1 VKTKAVRLYGKKDL
15 RLEEFELPEI
25 KENEILASVITDSI
39 CMSTWKLANQGAD
52 HKKVPN
58 NLAEEPIIVG
68 HEFCGE
74 LLEVGGKWAH
84 KYKKG
89 ERYVLQA
96 NLQLPDRPDCPGY
109 SYPYT
114 GGDATYIVISEDVMN
129 QDCLIPYKGDTYFE
143 GSLIEPLSCVIGAFE
158 ANYHLKEGSYEH
170 KMGIKEGGNLLIMG
184 GTGPMGLLAIDYA
197 LHGPLNPKKLVITDR
212 DPEKLARAS
221 KLYPSQKGIEVSYV
235 NVGDVDDQVSLLK
248 ETVGGGFDDIFVMV
262 PVGPVVSDAAAML
275 NPDGCLNFFAGP
287 QDKEFSANVNFYDV
301 HYSFTHFV
309 GTSGGNTEDMRKA
322 VKLIE
327 NKQVHVANVVTHIL
341 GLDAVGETTLN
352 QPAIGGGKKL
362 VYTHKQSELK
372 KVSDID
378 EQSDLGKILAET
390 DGIWSQKAENY
401 VLENYPEI
409 LVSAAFFYRLSFKN

>member
-1 VKTKAVRLYGKKDL
+1 MKTKAVRLYGKKDL

-52 HKKVPN
+52 HKKAPN
-58 NLAEEPIIVG
+58 DLAENPIIIG

-96 NLQLPDRPDCPGY
+96 NLQLLDRPDCPGY

-129 QDCLIPYKGDTYFE
+129 QDCLIPYKGETYFE

-170 KMGIKEGGNLLIMG
+170 KMGIKTDGSLLIMG

-197 LHGPLNPKKLVITDR
+197 LHGPIKPKKLVVTDR
-212 DPEKLARAS
+212 DEEKLARAA
-221 KLYPSQKGIEVSYV
+221 KLYPSQNGIEVSYV
-235 NVGDVDDQVSLLK
+235 NVADVDDQVSLLK
-248 ETVGGGFDDIFVMV
+248 ETAGGGFDDIFVMI
-262 PVGPVVSDAAAML
+262 PVGTVVSDAAAML

-327 NKQVHVANVVTHIL
+327 DKQVKVANVVTHVL

-372 KVSDID
+372 KLSEIETDS
-378 EQSDLGKILAET
+378 ELGKILAET
-390 DGIWSQKAENY
+390 DGIWSKKAENY
-401 VLENYPEI
+401 VLKYYPNI
-409 LVSAAFFYRLSFKN
+409 

>member
-1 VKTKAVRLYGKKDL
+1 MKTKAVRLYGKKDL

-52 HKKVPN
+52 HKKAPN

-362 VYTHKQSELK
+362 VYTHKQSELE

-409 LVSAAFFYRLSFKN
+409 

>member
-1 VKTKAVRLYGKKDL
+1 
-15 RLEEFELPEI
+15 LEEFELPEI

-409 LVSAAFFYRLSFKN
+409 

>member
-1 VKTKAVRLYGKKDL
+1 MKTKAVRLYSKKDL
-15 RLEEFELPEI
+15 RLEEFELPDI

-52 HKKVPN
+52 HKKAPN
-58 NLAEEPIIVG
+58 DLAENPIIVG

-129 QDCLIPYKGDTYFE
+129 QDCLIPYKGETYFE

-170 KMGIKEGGNLLIMG
+170 KMGIKADGNLLIMG

-197 LHGPLNPKKLVITDR
+197 LHGPIKPKKLVVTDR
-212 DPEKLARAS
+212 DAEKLARAA
-221 KLYPSQKGIEVSYV
+221 KLYPSQAGIEVTYV
-235 NVGDVDDQVSLLK
+235 NVADVKDQVSLLK
-248 ETVGGGFDDIFVMV
+248 ETVDGGFDDIFVMI
-262 PVGPVVSDAAAML
+262 PVAPVVTDAANLL

-287 QDKEFSANVNFYDV
+287 QDKEFSAPVNFYDV

-327 NKQVHVANVVTHIL
+327 AKQVKVANVVTHIL

-352 QPAIGGGKKL
+352 QPEIGGGKKL
-362 VYTHKQSELK
+362 VYTHKQSELQ
-372 KVSDID
+372 KVADISKNS
-378 EQSDLGKILAET
+378 ELGKILTES

-401 VLENYPEI
+401 VLKHFPTI
-409 LVSAAFFYRLSFKN
+409 

>member
-1 VKTKAVRLYGKKDL
+1 MKTKAVRLYGKKDL

-52 HKKVPN
+52 HKKAPN
-58 NLAEEPIIVG
+58 DLAENPIIIG

-109 SYPYT
+109 SYSYT

-170 KMGIKEGGNLLIMG
+170 KMGIKADGNLLIMG

-197 LHGPLNPKKLVITDR
+197 LHGPIKPKKLVVTDR
-212 DPEKLARAS
+212 DVEKLARAA
-221 KLYPSQKGIEVSYV
+221 KLYPSQNGIEVSYV
-235 NVGDVDDQVSLLK
+235 NVADVDDQVSLLK
-248 ETVGGGFDDIFVMV
+248 ETVGGGFDDIFVMI
-262 PVGPVVSDAAAML
+262 PVAAVVTEAAEML

-287 QDKEFSANVNFYDV
+287 QDKEFSAPVNFYDV

-327 NKQVHVANVVTHIL
+327 EKQVKVANVVTHIL
-341 GLDAVGETTLN
+341 GLDAVGETTLE

-372 KVSDID
+372 KISEIADD
-378 EQSDLGKILAET
+378 SELGKILVET

-401 VLENYPEI
+401 VLNNYPNI
-409 LVSAAFFYRLSFKN
+409 

>member
-1 VKTKAVRLYGKKDL
+1 MKTKAVRLYGKKDL

-52 HKKVPN
+52 HKKAPN
-58 NLAEEPIIVG
+58 DLAENPIIIG

-129 QDCLIPYKGDTYFE
+129 QDCLIPYKGETYFE

-170 KMGIKEGGNLLIMG
+170 KMGIKADGSLLIMG

-197 LHGPLNPKKLVITDR
+197 LHGPIKPKKLVVTDR
-212 DPEKLARAS
+212 DEEKLARAA
-221 KLYPSQKGIEVSYV
+221 KLYPSQNGIEVSYV
-235 NVGDVDDQVSLLK
+235 NVADVDDQVSLLK
-248 ETVGGGFDDIFVMV
+248 ETAGGGFDDIFVMI

-327 NKQVHVANVVTHIL
+327 DKQVKVANVVTHVL

-372 KVSDID
+372 KLSEI
-378 EQSDLGKILAET
+378 ETNSELGKILAET
-390 DGIWSQKAENY
+390 DGIWSKKAENY
-401 VLENYPEI
+401 VLKYYPNI
-409 LVSAAFFYRLSFKN
+409 

>member
-1 VKTKAVRLYGKKDL
+1 MMKTKAVRLYGKKDL

-39 CMSTWKLANQGAD
+39 CMSTWKLANQGGD
-52 HKKVPN
+52 HKKAPDNV
-58 NLAEEPIIVG
+58 AENPIIVG

-74 LLEVGGKWAH
+74 ILEVGGKWAH

-89 ERYVLQA
+89 ERYVVQA
-96 NLQLPDRPDCPGY
+96 NLQLSDRPDCPGY

-114 GGDATYIVISEDVMN
+114 GGDATHIVISEDVMN
-129 QDCLIPYKGDTYFE
+129 QDCLIPYNGETYFE

-158 ANYHLKEGSYEH
+158 ANYHLKNGSYEH
-170 KMGIKEGGNLLIMG
+170 KMGIKEDGNLLIMG

-197 LHGPLNPKKLVITDR
+197 LHGPIRPKNLVVTDR
-212 DPEKLARAS
+212 NPDKLARAE
-221 KLYPSQKGIEVSYV
+221 KLYPSQDGITVQYVDVGEVE
-235 NVGDVDDQVSLLK
+235 DQVSLLK
-248 ETVGGGFDDIFVMV
+248 ETVDGGFDDIFVMV
-262 PVGPVVSDAAAML
+262 PSEQVITDAADLL

-287 QDKEFSANVNFYDV
+287 QNKDFSAKVNFYDV

-327 NKQVHVANVVTHIL
+327 DKQVKVANVVTHIL
-341 GLDAVGETTLN
+341 GLDAVAETTLN

-372 KVSDID
+372 KLSEID
-378 EQSDLGKILAET
+378 PASELGQILAKT
-390 DGIWSQKAENY
+390 DGIWSKEAEEY
-401 VLENYPEI
+401 VLKQFPI
-409 LVSAAFFYRLSFKN
+409 I

>member
-1 VKTKAVRLYGKKDL
+1 MKTKAVRLYGKKDL

-52 HKKVPN
+52 HKKAPN
-58 NLAEEPIIVG
+58 DLAENPIIIG

-109 SYPYT
+109 SYAYT

-129 QDCLIPYKGDTYFE
+129 QDCLIPYKGETYFE

-170 KMGIKEGGNLLIMG
+170 KMGIKTDGSLLIMG

-197 LHGPLNPKKLVITDR
+197 LHGPIKPKKLVVTDR
-212 DPEKLARAS
+212 DEEKLARAA
-221 KLYPSQKGIEVSYV
+221 KLYPSQNGIEVSYV
-235 NVGDVDDQVSLLK
+235 NVADVDDQVSLLK
-248 ETVGGGFDDIFVMV
+248 ETAGGGFDDIFVMI
-262 PVGPVVSDAAAML
+262 PVGQVVSDAAAML

-327 NKQVHVANVVTHIL
+327 DKQVKVANVVTHVL

-372 KVSDID
+372 KLSEIETDS
-378 EQSDLGKILAET
+378 ELGKILAET
-390 DGIWSQKAENY
+390 DGIWSKKAENY
-401 VLENYPEI
+401 VLKYYPNI
-409 LVSAAFFYRLSFKN
+409 

>member
-1 VKTKAVRLYGKKDL
+1 MKTKAVRLYGKKDL

-52 HKKVPN
+52 HKKAPN

-409 LVSAAFFYRLSFKN
+409 KKRPQRN